1 MPRRQ
6 GQFVQG
12 ATLLAGLMFFL
23 CGFEASSR
31 AQAVMNQTYQVNSYA
46 LRGSTALD
54 GDATRGALTN
64 AIGPAVPL
72 SRICRALAALRRV
85 YQEHGYLHVR
95 VSLPEQSLTNGIV
108 LVEVAEGDLSAAAIT
123 IPPPVTNEP
132 APMKFEVQRILVS
145 GNTLLPPAMI
155 GQAITNAAGAFG
167 TNVTL
172 ENIRQ
177 AATSLRRAYRER
189 GWVTVAVSLP
199 PQRLTN
205 ATIHMTVTEGKLAS
219 VQITGNEHFSS
230 ENILRALPD
239 LQTNTLLNSHIFQG
253 ELDVAN
259 QNRDRQIYPTLGP
272 GPDTGTSALMLRVQ
286 DRLPLHAHL
295 ETDNYSTPGT
305 PDWRVNAAVQYN
317 NLWQR
322 EQQVGLAYSF
332 SPQQFKTM
340 GNTPDFGFNQPLISS
355 YSTFYRIPISSSE
368 TTGKQIA
375 GSPRFGYQEATH
387 QFLLPPAQ
395 AESELTFYASA
406 SASDTGVKWG
416 TPTTITSSSLL
427 NIVSQDSQQSTANN
441 ENVGSQFRFPLV
453 SGEHAHLSGFLGVDF
468 KRAGSSAYSTNN
480 FFITTVTTN
489 QFGAQTN
496 QSVFSTNQPATSANV
511 VYFPINLGVDFSET
525 DDHGSTAASLV
536 LAGNFTG
543 SDADFA
549 KTAYSTHAEAI
560 YGKANLTASR
570 EQMLPSGCSLLAR
583 AGGQAAT
590 GALISNEQFALG
602 GINSVRGYY
611 EGDQYGD
618 CGWNGSLEL
627 RSPYLEAR
635 VADVSKFV
643 PAWLR
648 ASVFTDCGQGFLL
661 EPSAASSS
669 FWLWSAGF
677 GLSANVNNHLDA
689 RLTVAWPLLT
699 TPNTERGDV
708 RAYFSIGGQF

>member
-1 MPRRQ
+1 
-6 GQFVQG
+6 V
-12 ATLLAGLMFFL
+12 LFL

-31 AQAVMNQTYQVNSYA
+31 AQVTMNQTYQVNAYA
-46 LRGSTALD
+46 LRGNSALG

-64 AIGPAVPL
+64 AVGPAVPL
-72 SRICRALAALRRV
+72 SGICRALAALRRV
-85 YQEHGYLHVR
+85 YQEHGYLQVR

-108 LVEVAEGDLSAAAIT
+108 LVDVTEGDLSIAAIT
-123 IPPPVTNEP
+123 LPPPKTNAP
-132 APMKFEVQRILVS
+132 APMKFEVRKILIS
-145 GNTLLPPAMI
+145 GNTLLPPAVI
-155 GQAITNAAGAFG
+155 GQAITNATGAFG

-172 ENIRQ
+172 ENIRE

-205 ATIHMTVTEGKLAS
+205 ATVHMTVTEGKLSS
-219 VQITGNEHFSS
+219 VQVVGNEHFSS
-230 ENILRALPD
+230 ENVRRALPD
-239 LQTNTLLNSHIFQG
+239 AQTNTLLNSHIFQS
-253 ELDVAN
+253 ELDAAN
-259 QNRDRQIYPTLGP
+259 QSRDRQIYPTLGP
-272 GPDTGTSALMLRVQ
+272 GPDSGTSALILRVQ

-305 PDWRVNAAVQYN
+305 PDWRGNAAVQYN

-355 YSTFYRIPISSSE
+355 YSTFYRIPISASE
-368 TTGKQIA
+368 TAGQQIT

-395 AESELTFYASA
+395 TESELTFYASA

-416 TPTTITSSSLL
+416 TPTTISSSSLL
-427 NIVSQDSQQSTANN
+427 NIVSQDSQQSTANT

-453 SGEHAHLSGFLGVDF
+453 SGEHSHLSGFLGVDF
-468 KRAGSSAYSTNN
+468 KQAGSSAYSTNN

-489 QFGAQTN
+489 QFGGQTN
-496 QSVFSTNQPATSANV
+496 KSVYSTNQPATSANV
-511 VYFPINLGVDFSET
+511 VYFPINLGLDFSET
-525 DDHGSTAASLV
+525 DGHGSTAANLV

-543 SDADFA
+543 SDNDFS
-549 KTAYSTHAEAI
+549 KTAYSSHAQAL
-560 YGKANLTASR
+560 YGKVNLTASR
-570 EQMLPSGCSLLAR
+570 EHILPAGCSLLAR
-583 AGGQAAT
+583 ADGQAAT

-627 RSPYLEAR
+627 RTPYLETR

-661 EPSAASSS
+661 EPSTTSST
-669 FWLWSAGF
+669 FWLWSAGL
-677 GLSANVNNHLDA
+677 GLSANINNRLDA
-689 RLTVAWPLLT
+689 RLTVAWPLNT